1 MINTLH
7 IDIEGGFGGSSISLF
22 NLISLI
28 DKKKFKPHTIVK
40 IKGPI
45 YKKYKSIK
53 IDVTH
58 LPYIY
63 SFIPKPKGVNNLKLL
78 IYSLKDI
85 LKLPIGLIQILN
97 LIKKKNID
105 VIHLNFE
112 GLFLLGFFLKLLS
125 KKKIITHFRS
135 TIPRDSIL
143 HSLICKIIIFLS
155 DKIIFIN
162 DYEKKRFIKK
172 FKKLKSC
179 SSIYN
184 FSSIRLSKKKINRKR
199 ITYLGNISFFKGVD
213 RLLPIAK
220 LLSELGVKEKI
231 LIYGLPRGEKKF
243 FKSLKTKIK
252 KLKLENIKIMGR
264 TSNPEKIIKSS
275 LLLLRPS
282 RWNDPWG
289 RDIID
294 SIHALTPCISTGS
307 SNELVEN
314 GYNGYLVKDFEPK
327 KVSNIIYMILKN
339 KNLWKKLSLNQKKIL
354 NKRFNKKERLNK
366 IENIFKLK

>member
-58 LPYIY
+58 LPNIY
-63 SFIPKPKGVNNLKLL
+63 SFIPKPTGVNNLKLL
-78 IYSLKDI
+78 TYSLKDI

-97 LIKKKNID
+97 LIRKKKID

-112 GLFLLGFFLKLLS
+112 GLFLIGFFLKLFL

-135 TIPRDSIL
+135 TIPQNSVL
-143 HSLICKIIIFLS
+143 HNLICKIIIFIS

-162 DYEKKRFIKK
+162 DYERKKFIKK
-172 FKKLKSC
+172 FKKSKSFL
-179 SSIYN
+179 SVYN
-184 FSSIRLSKKKINRKR
+184 FSSIRLGKKKNNRKG
-199 ITYLGNISFFKGVD
+199 IVYVGNISFFKGVD

-220 LLSELGVKEKI
+220 LLAQLGVKEKI
-231 LIYGLPRGEKKF
+231 LIFGLPRGEKRF
-243 FKSLKTKIK
+243 FESLKTKIK
-252 KLKLENIKIMGR
+252 NSKLSNIKIMGK
-264 TSNPEKIIKSS
+264 TNNPEKIIKSS

-294 SIHALTPCISTGS
+294 SIHALTPCISTGFT
-307 SNELVEN
+307 NELVEN
-314 GYNGYLVKDFEPK
+314 GYNGYLVKDFESK
-327 KVSNIIYMILKN
+327 KVSNIIYKILKN
-339 KNLWKKLSLNQKKIL
+339 KNIWNKLSLNQKKIL
-354 NKRFNKKERLNK
+354 NKKFDKKDRLKK
-366 IENIFKLK
+366 IENIFNLK